1 MNLFA
6 KAALAATI
14 SLVALSANPAQAQ
27 RNRDKDKDA
36 APAAAA
42 GPIIAQGIAVA
53 SLQKAIV
60 DTDAFRLAQ
69 QQRPVTYK
77 QNLDAAEA
85 RTKALEAQLKPMDE
99 RFEAARAAA
108 TTPAQRQALQTQAQT
123 IQQLQERGRQEI
135 QQQLLPVALSEEYV
149 YVLVQEW
156 LVGAVRQAMAKKNI
170 SLVLQPNATI
180 ARSTAYDLTDEIT
193 AELNVLIPISL
204 LVPPQGW
211 RPREMR
217 EAQAAQQA
225 AASGGAPASAAG
237 TTPAPAPRPVTP
249 AGPQPEGR

>member
-85 RTKALEAQLKPMDE
+85 RTKALEAQLKPMVE

-149 YVLVQEW
+149 NEQIQEKLDQAVQ
-156 LVGAVRQAMAKKNI
+156 QAMAKKNI

-193 AELNVLIPISL
+193 AELNVLIPTAQ

-211 RPREMR
+211 LPREMR